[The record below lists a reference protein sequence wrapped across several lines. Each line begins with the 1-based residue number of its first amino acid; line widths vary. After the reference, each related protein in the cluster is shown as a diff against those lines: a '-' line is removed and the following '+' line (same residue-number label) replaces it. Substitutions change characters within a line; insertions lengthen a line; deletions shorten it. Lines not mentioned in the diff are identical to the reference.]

1 MAEAFE
7 ELSARE
13 CEILALVATG
23 ITNQQIARDLGIS
36 VNTVKAHLRRI
47 FGKLGVESRTEATTY
62 AIQMGLIRVT
72 PSGAVRVL
80 PGEEVDAADGTGDGD
95 NAAPAAGAA
104 GLPGGDASRTPAPFL
119 SRPVI
124 WRIPASQ
131 LAVLILAAAVVLA
144 AALWPP
150 PRPAVS
156 QAPSRFVDLPATA
169 PAGAPENREGRWVQR
184 ASMPTARS
192 RFAQVALAGAIYAIG
207 GLTEEGWTGAVERYD
222 IAGDRWTTL
231 ASKPTPVANVGAV
244 AVGGRLYV
252 PGGYDEAGQARDIL
266 EVYDPAADAW
276 STAAPLPQPLFA
288 YAIAPYGEGFYLF
301 GGYDGAEYVDAVY
314 HYDATSDTWST
325 AGVLGQPR
333 GFGAAATV
341 AEGEEG
347 AIYLVGGYDG
357 HAELALC
364 ESFHPARAVAGE
376 DPWETHAPASVGR
389 AGHGLVS
396 SGGKLY
402 AVGGGWDG
410 TLLVNERYDIAL
422 DVWSTF
428 ESPLVGE
435 WRTLGLSSA
444 SGPDG
449 TRLYAIGGWAGRPLN
464 GVEVYQAE
472 YRLYVP

>member
-47 FGKLGVESRTEATTY
+47 FGKLGVESRTEATTC

-72 PSGAVRVL
+72 PTGAERILPGDEEGDGQAPEDLPSGAE
-80 PGEEVDAADGTGDGD
+80 GEPVAH
-95 NAAPAAGAA
+95 P
-104 GLPGGDASRTPAPFL
+104 PAPFF
-119 SRPVI
+119 SRPVV
-124 WRIPASQ
+124 WRVPAPQ
-131 LAVLILAAAVVLA
+131 VAVLIVC
-144 AALWPP
+144 AALALAVAIWPT
-150 PRPAVS
+150 PRPAAS

-169 PAGAPENREGRWVQR
+169 PAGGAESREGRWMQR

-207 GLTEEGWTGAVERYD
+207 GLAEEGWTGAVERYD
-222 IAGDRWTTL
+222 VAADTWTTHTP
-231 ASKPTPVANVGAV
+231 KPVPVANVGAA
-244 AVGGRLYV
+244 AVGGRIYV
-252 PGGYDEAGQARDIL
+252 PGGYDEASAARDIL
-266 EVYDPAADAW
+266 EVYDPVADAW

-301 GGYDGAEYVDAVY
+301 GGHDGTDYVDTVY
-314 HYDATSDTWST
+314 HYDAAADAWSL
-325 AGVLGQPR
+325 AGSLGVAR
-333 GFGAAATV
+333 GFAAAATV
-341 AEGEEG
+341 EAGGEA
-347 AIYLVGGYDG
+347 AIYLLGGYDG
-357 HAELALC
+357 QTEYALC
-364 ESFHPARAVAGE
+364 ESFHPARAATGE
-376 DPWETHAPASVGR
+376 DPWEAHAPASLGR
-389 AGHGLVS
+389 AGHGLVA

-410 TLLVNERYDIAL
+410 ALLYNERYDIAL
-422 DVWSTF
+422 DVWSSF

-444 SGPDG
+444 SGTDG

-464 GVEVYQAE
+464 GVEIYQAE